1 MILDL
6 FAGAGGASLGIRRAL
21 PDADLLGIDND
32 LDSCLTQGAA
42 GMPAICADITRYST
56 APFLDRV
63 EGLWASPPCTDFS
76 RAGKRAGIDGET
88 GMLIYEA
95 HLWASKL
102 WPDWIIFEQVPDVLP
117 WWLKFAGDFAERGYS
132 TWAGILNSADYGV
145 PQTRERAILI
155 ASRLTDVGP
164 PTPTHARNPH
174 PVMFGPEELPWVSMA
189 EALGWDESDEP
200 NGWKLAT
207 NRDQR
212 PDGSRQE
219 IPIDNPAPSVTAK
232 AGGQWK
238 LSTGRHDYASN
249 APRPVSEPAPTLRF
263 GHDVNSWEWVFAGPA
278 PTIVGTRRSRDGA
291 IVGRAINDPAQR
303 KGQGGH
309 DWVNGRPATTV
320 AGTPRIS
327 KPGHRDREGGERQFN
342 DSIKV
347 TLTELAILQDFPADH
362 PFKGNKTSR
371 ARQIGNAVPSRLAEA
386 CVRSAV
392 GT

>member
-1 MILDL
+1 MKPLVLDL

-32 LDSCLTQGAA
+32 LDSCLTHGAA

-102 WPDWIIFEQVPDVLP
+102 WPDWIIFEQVPEVLP
-117 WWLKFAGDFAERGYS
+117 WWIEFAGDFAERGYS

-155 ASRLTDVGP
+155 ASRQTDVGP
-164 PTPTHARNPH
+164 PTPTHAKAPH

-189 EALGWDESDEP
+189 EALGWDEGDEM
-200 NGWKLAT
+200 NYQRGAGMIE
-207 NRDQR
+207 RHGQR
-212 PDGSRQE
+212 PGRSADG
-219 IPIDNPAPSVTAK
+219 PAMTVTASG
-232 AGGQWK
+232 AGGGAGIKFSHLRAGHQVFATW
-238 LSTGRHDYASN
+238 READ
-249 APRPVSEPAPTLRF
+249 EPAPTVAL
-263 GHDVNSWEWVFAGPA
+263 GHDVNSWEWV
-278 PTIVGTRRSRDGA
+278 
-291 IVGRAINDPAQR
+291 
-303 KGQGGH
+303 
-309 DWVNGRPATTV
+309 RPSTTV

-386 CVRSAV
+386 CVRAAV
-392 GT
+392 GKV